1 VDVITRLRGV
11 WPDWRE
17 RLEPFKFHLMALIGA
32 VGLGMMIGFIK
43 VTRPPAKTADVDRW
57 HLQTWTA
64 FHAAPLRQE
73 LSGHTLFMQDP
84 NKKKL
89 DALAATTPQAPS
101 WRFTGTVRE
110 GTRQIALIE
119 VDKDK
124 RVRRIAPGDELPGGA
139 KVTAVKVDTLVYS
152 DSSGEQ
158 ELKLFAPTDMTAPSS
173 PKPQK

>member
-32 VGLGMMIGFIK
+32 IGLGMMIGFIK

-57 HLQTWTA
+57 HLQTWKA
-64 FHAAPLRQE
+64 FQAAGIRQE
-73 LSGHTLFMQDP
+73 LSGHALFLQDP
-84 NKKKL
+84 NRKKL
-89 DALAATTPQAPS
+89 DVLATAPTTPS

-110 GTRQIALIE
+110 GGRQIALIE

-139 KVTAVKVDTLVYS
+139 KVTAVKVDTLVYA

-158 ELKLFAPTDMTAPSS
+158 ELKLFAPTDMTSPSGA
-173 PKPQK
+173 KPQK